1 LDHLRIHISI
11 YRLMMLDAELK
22 DGQELL
28 WMIGLSHLAVN
39 QFGTEVL
46 IYPNRNT
53 NAVDKKILK
62 A

>member
-1 LDHLRIHISI
+1 
-11 YRLMMLDAELK
+11 MMLDAELK